1 MQQTIADEEGS
12 RNYQKKI
19 SVKEMISNENCLW
32 NRRPDGIVIKKE
44 PNTIVV
50 YILEFKHLSDRNEDF
65 LEVKEDEA
73 DEQYKSIIEAL
84 KAPALERNS

>member
-1 MQQTIADEEGS
+1 MQQAIADEEGS
-12 RNYQKKI
+12 RNCQKNI
-19 SVKEMISNENCLW
+19 SVKEMISNENCFW

-65 LEVKEDEA
+65 LGAKEDEA

-84 KAPALERNS
+84 KAPALERNI